1 MIFSMR
7 NISLFSDES
16 PLSVRVVKEAAI
28 FSYKIMKE
36 KSDIKF
42 CDMVESSEDL
52 KFLKEN

>member
-1 MIFSMR
+1 MR